1 MEILLVIATAIV
13 MLTLPIVLFVRWSP
27 HRPIR
32 TFFDQ
37 PLVFGGDLESIQ
49 HRYWSRSALDD
60 EFRA

>member
-1 MEILLVIATAIV
+1 MEVLFVIAVAVV
-13 MLTLPIVLFVRWSP
+13 MLVLPIVLFIRWTP
-27 HRPIR
+27 QRPLR